1 LACFAAVLSTLLIIP
16 LAARANHAHAARERE
31 HAKASRVVEQANRI
45 GALRAE
51 LASDKDAMSPGSD
64 APLATRVSAALA
76 ASGLE
81 QSTLAGLSPESL
93 SQQSGSQTTLRSRA
107 TLTLQN
113 LTLPELGTFIAAW
126 RDREP
131 AWSITSLEMAP
142 LANARAIQK
151 PGADLPIRAVL
162 ILETLRFENQTP

>member
-1 LACFAAVLSTLLIIP
+1 VLSTLLIIP
-16 LAARANHAHAARERE
+16 LAARAGQAHAARERE

-162 ILETLRFENQTP
+162 MLETLRFENQTP